1 MCAIILFA
9 LFLLA
14 GMAGCKTIERSC
26 DTDRTARV
34 VERDTTILIQPDSA
48 TLVALLECDS
58 TNNVLLRR
66 ADIVSGVRIQPTIHT
81 DTIKVYN
88 TNTKVLRLRMN
99 CHEDSLKEIIHIQ
112 DSIISTTTK
121 TIETQYI
128 RRRNGYDK
136 FVSVGFWVV
145 LILLIGMIYIKIRT
159 TKWN

>member
-66 ADIVSGVRIQPTIHT
+66 ADIVSGVRIQPTIRT
-81 DTIKVYN
+81 DTIKVYD
-88 TNTKVLRLRMN
+88 TKTKVLRLRMD

-121 TIETQYI
+121 TTETQYI